1 MAQIRLQ
8 KAMAQAGFASRRGA
22 EVLIREGRVRVN
34 GEVATGLGA
43 RVDPE
48 TDKIEV
54 DGKRGNAVESL
65 YRILLKPRACLST
78 LTKVTGQD
86 GPRPTLQRFVPD
98 RDLGWK
104 VVAPLDFP
112 AEGVILLTTDGEM
125 ADHLS
130 RGGGRLT
137 MTYHLKFQGSVGDAE
152 IGRLLRGWTFERRA
166 IRPIAAETIATTG
179 KNTWVELAVR
189 EQRPR
194 AIKACGDAIR
204 RAVLKISRVKLG
216 PFSFE
221 GLKMGEYRDLSKAEV
236 AALRRSATAK
246 AEPVDD

>member
-1 MAQIRLQ
+1 
-8 KAMAQAGFASRRGA
+8 MAQAGLASRRGA

-34 GEVATGLGA
+34 GAVATGLGA
-43 RVDPE
+43 RVDP
-48 TDKIEV
+48 DSDRIEV
-54 DGKRGNAVESL
+54 DGKVASAAASL

-78 LTKVTGQD
+78 LTKVSGQD
-86 GPRPTLQRFVPD
+86 GPRPTLQRYVTD
-98 RDLGWK
+98 LDLGWK

-112 AEGVILLTTDGEM
+112 AEGVILLTTDGAM
-125 ADHLS
+125 ADDFA

-137 MTYHLKFQGSVGDAE
+137 MTYHLKFQGSVGDTE
-152 IGRLLRGWTFERRA
+152 IGHLLRGWTFERRA
-166 IRPIAAETIATTG
+166 IRPIAAEAIATTG

-204 RAVLKISRVKLG
+204 RSVLKISRVKLG

-236 AALRRSATAK
+236 AALRRAAAGKS
-246 AEPVDD
+246 EPSEE